1 MPHNRHFFKKPSK
14 TIETHLFNNKVAGE
28 TGRIKFWG
36 AMPLMSDKLQ
46 AKICL
51 SGIDGQ
57 ESV

>member
-1 MPHNRHFFKKPSK
+1 MNR
-14 TIETHLFNNKVAGE
+14 FNNRSIDE
-28 TGRIKFWG
+28 TGRIKFSP
-36 AMPLMSDKLQ
+36 AMPLMSDKVQ